1 MFVSRLI
8 FKQIAEFLLGFIDY
22 SRYTFL
28 MTDKQKLILAVPKGR
43 ILEELMPLL
52 SACNITPEDDFTN
65 DKSRKL
71 QFTTNHDGLDIIRV
85 RAFDVA
91 TFVAYGGAHLGVVGS
106 DAIEEFNY
114 SEIYAPLDL
123 GIGACRLSVAMPT
136 EDAATDDPTKWSHIR
151 VATKYPSLTARH
163 FAKRGVQTECIKLNG
178 AMEIAPALGLAKRI
192 VDLVSTG
199 NTLKANNMV
208 EIEKILDVSSRLIV
222 NRSIQKTRVKEI
234 TAWIDAFRDAVKNRP
249 PSNG

>member
-1 MFVSRLI
+1 
-8 FKQIAEFLLGFIDY
+8 
-22 SRYTFL
+22 
-28 MTDKQKLILAVPKGR
+28 MTYADKKKLILAVPKGR

-52 SACNITPEDDFTN
+52 KACDIIPEDDFTN

-71 QFTTNHDGLDIIRV
+71 QFTTNNPNLDIIRV

-106 DAIEEFNY
+106 DAIEEFSY

-123 GIGACRLSVAMPT
+123 NIGHCRLSVAMPEEEAKN
-136 EDAATDDPTKWSHIR
+136 EDPRQWSHIR

-163 FAKRGVQTECIKLNG
+163 FAQRGVQTECIKLNG
-178 AMEIAPALGLAKRI
+178 AMEIAPALGLARRI

-199 NTLKANNMV
+199 STLKANNMIEV
-208 EIEKILDVSSRLIV
+208 EKILDVSSRLIV
-222 NRSIQKTRVKEI
+222 NRSIQKTMPTEI
-234 TAWIDAFRDAVKNRP
+234 ARWVEAFRAAVKTQ
-249 PSNG
+249 

>member
-1 MFVSRLI
+1 M
-8 FKQIAEFLLGFIDY
+8 
-22 SRYTFL
+22 
-28 MTDKQKLILAVPKGR
+28 MTESTPQKLILAVPKGR

-52 SACNITPEDDFTN
+52 HACNIIPEDDFTN
-65 DKSRKL
+65 SKSRKL

-123 GIGACRLSVAMPT
+123 DIGHCHLSVAMPT
-136 EDAATDDPTKWSHIR
+136 EDAANDDPTRWSHIR

-163 FAKRGVQTECIKLNG
+163 FAARGVQTECVKLNG

-199 NTLKANNMV
+199 STLKANNMV
-208 EIEKILDVSSRLIV
+208 EVEKIMEISSRLII
-222 NRSIQKTRVKEI
+222 NRSIQKTRSEEI
-234 TAWIDAFRDAVKNRP
+234 EFWTSAFRNAVQGKKAA
-249 PSNG
+249 

>member
-1 MFVSRLI
+1 
-8 FKQIAEFLLGFIDY
+8 
-22 SRYTFL
+22 
-28 MTDKQKLILAVPKGR
+28 MTDKLILAVPKGR

-52 SACNITPEDDFTN
+52 SACNIIPEDDFTN

-71 QFTTNHDGLDIIRV
+71 QFTTNHKGLDIIRV

-91 TFVAYGGAHLGVVGS
+91 TFVAYGGAHIGVVGS

-222 NRSIQKTRVKEI
+222 NRSIQKTRVEEI
-234 TAWIDAFRDAVKNRP
+234 TKWIEAFRDAIKNRP